1 MLWPK
6 VALWPSTQAFE
17 AGASE
22 TRAIAV
28 APSAYTLSEY
38 LASYTAQ
45 LPSGP
50 TAYYINDRFL
60 LSVPEELVESLVSL
74 YANATSPHAVL
85 LIQPGS
91 RSVGVNNNSDTAF
104 GYRDAWTVWVW
115 PFWLR
120 SDGGAA
126 VDGRPTF
133 LDLQTLLRCYLM
145 HLLPLCVC
153 VSLLQAALVDEVQ
166 RDQVMLPRVNASCI
180 PTTLF
185 SSGALCN

>member
-1 MLWPK
+1 MSCLTHDAPCWLCFGPK
-6 VALWPSTQAFE
+6 LWPSTQVFE
-17 AGASE
+17 AGARE
-22 TRAIAV
+22 TGAIAV

-60 LSVPEELVESLVSL
+60 LSVPEELVESLVGL

-126 VDGRPTF
+126 VDGE
-133 LDLQTLLRCYLM
+133 LLSWSCRLCSDAACGTCCPCVYVCFCCK
-145 HLLPLCVC
+145 LLLFRRFN
-153 VSLLQAALVDEVQ
+153 ALK
-166 RDQVMLPRVNASCI
+166 SCC
-180 PTTLF
+180 P
-185 SSGALCN
+185 G

>member
-1 MLWPK
+1 MPPCWLCLSLLPK
-6 VALWPSTQAFE
+6 VTFWLSTQVFE
-17 AGASE
+17 AGARE
-22 TRAIAV
+22 TGAIAV

-60 LSVPEELVESLVSL
+60 LSVPEELVESLVGL

-85 LIQPGS
+85 LIEPGS

-104 GYRDAWTVWVW
+104 GYRDAWIVWVW

-120 SDGGAA
+120 SNGGAA
-126 VDGRPTF
+126 VDGE
-133 LDLQTLLRCYLM
+133 LLSWSRRLSVCCPCVYVCLCCK
-145 HLLPLCVC
+145 LLLF
-153 VSLLQAALVDEVQ
+153 
-166 RDQVMLPRVNASCI
+166 RRFNATKSCC
-180 PTTLF
+180 P
-185 SSGALCN
+185 G